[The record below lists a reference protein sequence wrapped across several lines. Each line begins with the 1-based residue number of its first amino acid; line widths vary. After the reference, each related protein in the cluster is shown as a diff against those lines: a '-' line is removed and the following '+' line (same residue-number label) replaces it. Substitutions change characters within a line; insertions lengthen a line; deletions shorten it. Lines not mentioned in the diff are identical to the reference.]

1 MFWRFLARRLAVSVL
16 LVFGVTLIAFLLTN
30 LVPGDPAAAN
40 LSQRAIED
48 PEAVA
53 AFNAKYGLDQPLP
66 VQFQRYVTNLVQGD
80 LGESQ
85 QTGRGVREDLA
96 EFGPAS
102 AELAVVAIL
111 VSLVLGIGL
120 GTLSALRRDGPVDQS
135 VRVFSLAGVS
145 VPLFWLALLALY
157 LLSFRWGIFPGAGRL
172 DPGAIEPARVTGL
185 YTVDAALAGDWVT
198 FRSALGHLLLPALVL
213 ASYTIGLLT
222 RFTRSSVL
230 EVLNN
235 DYVRAAHAKG
245 LPLRTVVRRHVL
257 RAALVP
263 IITVVGTAFAS
274 LLAGAVLVE
283 QIFTWPG
290 IGSYA
295 YRSATTLDLPA
306 IMGVSIFVAV
316 VYIVINFVVDVLYG
330 TIDPRIRTS

>member
-1 MFWRFLARRLAVSVL
+1 MFWRFVARRLAVSL
-16 LVFGVTLIAFLLTN
+16 LLLFGVTLIAFLLTN

-53 AFNAKYGLDQPLP
+53 AFNARYGLDQPLP
-66 VQFQRYVTNLVQGD
+66 IQFQRYATNLVRGD

-85 QTGRGVREDLA
+85 QTGRGVRQDLG

-102 AELAVVAIL
+102 AELAFVAI
-111 VSLVLGIGL
+111 VISLAAGL
-120 GTLSALRRDGPVDQS
+120 GFGTWAALQRDRPVDQAL
-135 VRVFSLAGVS
+135 RVLSLGGVS

-157 LLSFRWGIFPGAGRL
+157 VLSFRLGWFPGAGRL
-172 DPGAIEPARVTGL
+172 DPGAIAPERVTGL
-185 YTVDAALAGDWVT
+185 YTVDALLAGDWDM
-198 FRSALGHLLLPALVL
+198 FRSALGHVLLPSIVL

-245 LPLRTVVRRHVL
+245 LPMWLVVRRHVL

-263 IITVVGTAFAS
+263 IITVIGTAFAS
-274 LLAGAVLVE
+274 LLAGTVLVE
-283 QIFTWPG
+283 QIFSWPG

-306 IMGVSIFVAV
+306 IMGVSLFVAT
-316 VYIVINFVVDVLYG
+316 VYIAINFLVDVLYG
-330 TIDPRIRTS
+330 VIDPRIRSG